1 MPATAGRSMKRFWSR
16 WGLTPSTGCSA
27 GKTIS
32 CKRSGRTLPRWFF
45 RVMPSRRR
53 SWMEHLSKLQ
63 KELLQK
69 VNQKDDYDALADEIL
84 RLRD

>member
-1 MPATAGRSMKRFWSR
+1 M
-16 WGLTPSTGCSA
+16 
-27 GKTIS
+27 
-32 CKRSGRTLPRWFF
+32 PRWFF
-45 RVMPSRRR
+45 RVMSSRRR

>member
-1 MPATAGRSMKRFWSR
+1 M
-16 WGLTPSTGCSA
+16 
-27 GKTIS
+27 
-32 CKRSGRTLPRWFF
+32 PRWFF